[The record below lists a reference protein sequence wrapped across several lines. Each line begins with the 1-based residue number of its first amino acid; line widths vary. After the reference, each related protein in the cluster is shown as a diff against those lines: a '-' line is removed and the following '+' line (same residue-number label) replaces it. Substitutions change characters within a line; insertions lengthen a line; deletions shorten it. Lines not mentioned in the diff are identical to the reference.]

1 MVICSLHHG
10 LRNMMTTIGDRI
22 KKARLAIRM
31 TQTELAHRAGVSG
44 ATVRDLEDNVE
55 NTTPHIAKLAHA
67 LGVAP
72 LWLARGEGDP
82 KDGVIV
88 SGPREQERLPP
99 EVIAIA
105 RQLLKLPDA
114 KLQAFAV
121 LLDIELA
128 GSPSPPPG
136 TAPAHGRETDV
147 D

>member
-1 MVICSLHHG
+1 
-10 LRNMMTTIGDRI
+10 MTTIGDRI
-22 KKARLAIRM
+22 KKARLAVRM

-55 NTTPHIAKLAHA
+55 NSTPHIAKFAYA

-72 LWLARGEGDP
+72 LWLAQGEGDP

-99 EVIAIA
+99 EVVAIA
-105 RQLLKLPDA
+105 QQLLKLPDA
-114 KLQAFAV
+114 KLQALAV

-128 GSPSPPPG
+128 AATPAVPAPG
-136 TAPAHGRETDV
+136 RKTLAD
-147 D
+147 